1 MIQGLRLHAPSA
13 GAWGSIPG
21 RGAGSHMPQP
31 EIPHTSTRIEDT
43 VCAAKLKKKEMGG
56 KKMRNTEEEK
66 EKREEKKWGKM
77 ARKTVKNMMR

>member
-43 VCAAKLKKKEMGG
+43 VCAAKLKKKEMDTFIC
-56 KKMRNTEEEK
+56 KKE
-66 EKREEKKWGKM
+66 RERESSQSSLALFAMWGLSK
-77 ARKTVKNMMR
+77 

>member
-43 VCAAKLKKKEMGG
+43 VCAAKLKKKEMD
-56 KKMRNTEEEK
+56 TFI
-66 EKREEKKWGKM
+66 
-77 ARKTVKNMMR
+77 